1 MCPINVSVNLRSFSS
16 LNNAVYEWK
25 PVVSMEVII
34 FSTTR
39 RRRHWNTF
47 LPVGPHAEK
56 FDIVKNDR
64 VSRLIR
70 MCRIQ
75 WWCSLFHFPP
85 EIPILVKFGTK
96 FKIVGLNWNLVPR
109 PIWICKNQWR
119 CFFVFLSKLLFLG
132 KFDPKNQNSLRKL
145 KFGTYINLNM
155 WNSVVPFV
163 LSVLVWKYSLGKF
176 GPKN

>member
-47 LPVGPHAEK
+47 VPVGPHAEK

-96 FKIVGLNWNLVPR
+96 FKIVSLNWNLVPR

-119 CFFVFLSKLLFLG
+119 CFFVFYRNYSFWANLIQKIKIVCVNWNLVPILIWIGGIQWCRSFYLF
-132 KFDPKNQNSLRKL
+132 
-145 KFGTYINLNM
+145 
-155 WNSVVPFV
+155 
-163 LSVLVWKYSLGKF
+163 
-176 GPKN
+176 